1 MNLQQLLSQFQAK
14 GLETC
19 FHGRHI
25 NPQIYDGLNG
35 RNWALNDYVARGGYQ
50 ALRTILGL
58 NGEAAWTKTR

>member
-1 MNLQQLLSQFQAK
+1 MNLQQLLSQFQTK

-35 RNWALNDYVARGGYQ
+35 SNWS
-50 ALRTILGL
+50 
-58 NGEAAWTKTR
+58 